1 MNVFLFFFLKNQM
14 VFFLHPFL
22 TYSVQFFLFFVGGVG
37 GVGICQRR
45 TNKSHIF
52 ELANE
57 KLIWLKKYFLSKKT
71 FVCKEIVNSKR
82 KQFLPIIF
90 LVFLVWNM
98 AQLLLLNWYWSF
110 ARTSN
115 GVFRTQLN
123 IYDGFFLQKLLRAF

>member
-1 MNVFLFFFLKNQM
+1 MVIIFFSTPNFDIYC
-14 VFFLHPFL
+14 PFVCVCVCVCVCL
-22 TYSVQFFLFFVGGVG
+22 WRGGH
-37 GVGICQRR
+37 ICQTR

-82 KQFLPIIF
+82 KQFLTIIF